1 MEYESVQPPPGLPL
15 AAATE
20 EGASTAAASYT
31 YSRGPLAPEAF
42 CRQPRCIRTPAAAL
56 AGLQSNSASTA
67 SGREQGGRTA
77 RGDREQEGKAKRR
90 RGWGEEERETGW
102 LNAIKHVVLTSF
114 SCLLIPHYAANKPR
128 LTFCHL
134 QSC

>member
-1 MEYESVQPPPGLPL
+1 MLYLKVCSLLLQVVLSPSRHQKLHLQRP
-15 AAATE
+15 
-20 EGASTAAASYT
+20 YRT
-31 YSRGPLAPEAF
+31 YIALAPEAF
-42 CRQPRCIRTPAAAL
+42 CRQPAACVPRGSAHR
-56 AGLQSNSASTA
+56 LQSNSASRGR
-67 SGREQGGRTA
+67 GREEGGSTA
-77 RGDREQEGKAKRR
+77 HGDREQEGKVKRR
-90 RGWGEEERETGW
+90 RGGGGAEGDGW